1 MLVQLFR
8 RGPGTP
14 GIFRKPALQRSA
26 KQIRALLDEGTY
38 FFFIVFNPK
47 KLICKYLV
55 KDKLK
60 RYLMERYIYRKRI
73 HIKKFHYSNFIIL
86 IISYLGL
93 NDKYGKSE
101 AFAFTYQQIRIKAFL
116 VYKKIAMILVRPTYC
131 YLNFKS
137 YLKPKQPQRAIVSI
151 THD

>member
-38 FFFIVFNPK
+38 FSFQTIQFFNPK

-55 KDKLK
+55 KEKLK
-60 RYLMERYIYRKRI
+60 RYLMERYIYRKI
-73 HIKKFHYSNFIIL
+73 INIKNFTCF
-86 IISYLGL
+86 
-93 NDKYGKSE
+93 N
-101 AFAFTYQQIRIKAFL
+101 
-116 VYKKIAMILVRPTYC
+116 
-131 YLNFKS
+131 
-137 YLKPKQPQRAIVSI
+137 
-151 THD
+151 